1 MNNPVSLEDQRK
13 IDENRDR
20 QLAARGALGA
30 FVYPIVYCLVAYPT
44 ELNQRHPQI
53 HALIIAVFLILATAR
68 MAICLQFSRLYSKNR
83 TLWRTSFIASVA
95 GLGTL
100 WGLVSAYAVIEEPWA
115 PSTLLLLFAGSGL
128 SGGMIATIAIDRVA
142 YRVYLLGILIPPG
155 IAAVTSP
162 GKHGEVLAAFHALYF
177 LFLWVQGRRQAD
189 GFRSSAFNHL
199 KVKEQRDQLESAM
212 LKAENASLAKSRLL
226 ANVSHELRTPLN
238 AILGVTEWSL
248 EDPSRDTL
256 ESWQEVHNAS
266 LQLLTIIE
274 QILDFSKID
283 SGHYSQAKSEPFRLH
298 HTVRQV
304 EQLFA
309 RSAREKQIGLVVTGI
324 EDPELTLLG
333 DEGRLRQVLCNLV
346 GNAIKFTEAGRV
358 EIDIRYLPN
367 RLEVRIQDTGPGIP
381 EHYRPYIFEP
391 FSQAD
396 NSLTRRHGG
405 TGLGLTIS
413 QDLVRSMGGELILEL
428 SNSRGSRFCLK
439 LPLPVAPSNPTL
451 KTKPKSKPYRVLVV
465 DDDSTNRQ
473 VAERQLKQ
481 IGLIPTLAQGPRE
494 AVERACQIKFDFIL
508 MDLQMPETDGYAVTR
523 IILSQEE
530 SLNRNTPI
538 IALTAHTGDEEI
550 AQCLAV
556 GMISFL
562 NKPLR
567 KSEILAEIS
576 KLEEGGFLRDPSQ
589 YGPRSS

>member
-1 MNNPVSLEDQRK
+1 MSDPVSLEDQLK
-13 IDENRDR
+13 IDEARDR

-53 HALIIAVFLILATAR
+53 HALIIAIFLILATAR
-68 MAICLQFSRLYSKNR
+68 ISMCFRFSSLYSKNR

-100 WGLVSAYAVIEEPWA
+100 WGLVSAYAVTKEPWA
-115 PSTLLLLFAGSGL
+115 PATLLLLFAGSGL
-128 SGGMIATIAIDRVA
+128 SGGMIATVAIDRIA

-155 IAAVTSP
+155 LAALASSS
-162 GKHGEVLAAFHALYF
+162 KHGEILSAFHALYF

-189 GFRSSAFNHL
+189 GFRSSALNHL
-199 KVKEQRDQLESAM
+199 KIKEQRDQLETAM

-238 AILGVTEWSL
+238 AIIGVTECSL
-248 EDPSRDTL
+248 EDTHRNTI

-266 LQLLTIIE
+266 LQLLTIID
-274 QILDFSKID
+274 QVLDFSKID
-283 SGHYSQAKSEPFRLH
+283 SGHYSQAKSEPFRLYD
-298 HTVRQV
+298 TIRQV

-309 RSAREKQIGLVVTGI
+309 RSAREKQIGLTIKGT
-324 EDPELTLLG
+324 EGLDQTLIG

-346 GNAIKFTEAGRV
+346 GNAIKFTDTGSV
-358 EIDIRYLPN
+358 EVDVQYLPN
-367 RLEVRIQDTGPGIP
+367 QLEIRVKDTGPGIP

-413 QDLVRSMGGELILEL
+413 QDLVHSMGGELILEL
-428 SNSRGSRFCLK
+428 SNSQGSRFCLR
-439 LPLPVAPSNPTL
+439 LPLPVAPTNPAA
-451 KTKPKSKPYRVLVV
+451 KAKPKSRPYRVLVV

-473 VAERQLKQ
+473 VADRQLKQ
-481 IGLIPTLAQGPRE
+481 LGLQPTLAKGPQE
-494 AVERACQIKFDFIL
+494 AVERACEAKFDFIL
-508 MDLQMPETDGYAVTR
+508 MDLQMPETDGYDVTR
-523 IILSQEE
+523 IILSQKE

-538 IALTAHTGDEEI
+538 IALTAHTGDEEV

-567 KSEILAEIS
+567 KSEMLAEIS

-589 YGPRSS
+589 